1 MWAPDSSSLNQES
14 NFSSKAF
21 FARKEMMIQ
30 LNMFAYSW
38 IYSYAGVL
46 ESTLMYYQSCVDQIL
61 LINRFWNYRGDQ
73 NTGQVWL

>member
-1 MWAPDSSSLNQES
+1 
-14 NFSSKAF
+14 
-21 FARKEMMIQ
+21 MMIQ

-46 ESTLMYYQSCVDQIL
+46 ESTLMYYQSFVDQIL

-73 NTGQVWL
+73 NTGKVS